1 VVATWRGDPG
11 SFSPLRIRR
20 FWNNLEAI
28 RFLAVWETFLY
39 PVTAGM
45 PVIREEPVLA
55 SGSCQWRAA
64 SWPVGMRRLGR
75 IRKTEMAN
83 ITTGAVSARTWHSRA
98 GCSEGRSSGESHQ
111 QKREAMNSTKKTAR
125 IAGLLYLVNGVTGFF
140 SIIYVPSRLIVSG
153 NAAATANNILASE
166 RLFRLG
172 IVSELICA
180 AEFVFLL
187 WVLYRLLGAV
197 NKTHASLMVILGLLQ
212 IPIMFV
218 NTLNE
223 IAALSLLRRADFLS
237 VFDQPQRQALAMQF
251 LNLHAEGFGIAGIFW
266 GLWLFPFGILVF
278 RSGFLP
284 RILGVLLI
292 AACFGYLADSLTS
305 LLLPS
310 YEDVVGRIGSP
321 TSL

>member
-1 VVATWRGDPG
+1 
-11 SFSPLRIRR
+11 
-20 FWNNLEAI
+20 
-28 RFLAVWETFLY
+28 
-39 PVTAGM
+39 
-45 PVIREEPVLA
+45 
-55 SGSCQWRAA
+55 
-64 SWPVGMRRLGR
+64 
-75 IRKTEMAN
+75 
-83 ITTGAVSARTWHSRA
+83 
-98 GCSEGRSSGESHQ
+98 
-111 QKREAMNSTKKTAR
+111 MNSIKKTAR

-140 SIIYVPSRLIVSG
+140 SIIYVPGKLIVSE

-218 NTLNE
+218 NVLNE
-223 IAALSLLRRADFLS
+223 TAALALLRGADSLS
-237 VFDQPQRQALAMQF
+237 AFDQPQRQALAMQF
-251 LNLHAEGFGIAGIFW
+251 LNLHGEGFVVAGIFW

-278 RSGFLP
+278 KSGFLP

-310 YEDVVGRIGSP
+310 YEDVVGRIANIPLTVGEPAILLWLLIRGAKDQPSEAAA
-321 TSL
+321 